1 MAYTKGIKITDG
13 DLGEDYACGK
23 CGTVMYGDE
32 VICTRCKT
40 LNTFSPPIQNGLTEE
55 NVDVLRATLEKMSKS
70 NPALEYRFF
79 KDKSQEPKTPDIT
92 ERLDSLHEKMDSLTR
107 KIDLIFGGHVL
118 MDGTFKKIPE

>member
-40 LNTFSPPIQNGLTEE
+40 LNTFSPPIQ
-55 NVDVLRATLEKMSKS
+55 
-70 NPALEYRFF
+70 
-79 KDKSQEPKTPDIT
+79 
-92 ERLDSLHEKMDSLTR
+92 MDSDYVCNIYLAYEHKR
-107 KIDLIFGGHVL
+107 G
-118 MDGTFKKIPE
+118 